1 MFIDGEGIGQIF
13 DHSHDKLL
21 ATIKKIWYN
30 IAILALYRIFRPLE
44 RCRFTKRTCLF
55 LWDRT
60 KTNPREETVKTLF
73 KQLRTYALESV
84 LGPLFKLLEAM
95 FELFVPLV
103 VADIVDRGISSA
115 DGGAVVRGFG
125 ILIAL
130 GLIGIV
136 CSITAQ
142 YFAAKASV
150 GCATK
155 LRHAL
160 YAHIEALSFSDL
172 DRIGIPTLITR
183 LTGDLNTVQS
193 GLNLALRLLL
203 RSPFVVFGAMIMA
216 FTIDRRA
223 ALIFLAVIA
232 ILGAVVT
239 VIMATSVPAYKKV
252 QSELD
257 ALTGTTRENLSGARV
272 IRAFRM
278 ESGEREKF
286 ASHSDTLY
294 RRQLTAGRISAL
306 MNPLTFVILNVG
318 IILLLRTSGIRVNA
332 GVLTT
337 GQTVA
342 LYNYMT
348 QILVEL
354 VKSANLIISI
364 SKAVSCMKRVEEV
377 LGTEPGMSF
386 PSSAPAEIPDA
397 PAVEFRGVSLRYG
410 AGEESLTDMDFRIER
425 GETVGV
431 IGGTGSG
438 KTSLI
443 ALIPR
448 FYDATAGEVLVNGVD
463 VRAYPADVLRG
474 KIGYVLQRAS
484 LFHGT
489 IRSNLSWGASDAD
502 EEGIDAAL
510 RDAQAK
516 DVVASKEDGLDSAV
530 EQGGRNFSGGQ
541 RQRLTIARA
550 LVRRPEILILD
561 DSASA
566 LDFATDAALR
576 KSLAALDYRPTTII
590 VSQRTSS
597 IRHADKIVVLDDGRV
612 AGIGRHEELLSSC
625 PVYREIYESQYKK
638 EA

>member
-1 MFIDGEGIGQIF
+1 M
-13 DHSHDKLL
+13 
-21 ATIKKIWYN
+21 
-30 IAILALYRIFRPLE
+30 
-44 RCRFTKRTCLF
+44 
-55 LWDRT
+55 
-60 KTNPREETVKTLF
+60 KTLF
-73 KQLRTYALESV
+73 RNLRSYALESV

-103 VADIVDRGISSA
+103 VADIVDRGIAAS
-115 DGGAVVRGFG
+115 DRGAVARGFG

-155 LRHAL
+155 LRRSL
-160 YAHIEALSFSDL
+160 YEHIEALSFSDL

-216 FTIDRRA
+216 FTIDPRA

-232 ILGAVVT
+232 VLGAVVT
-239 VIMATSVPAYKKV
+239 VIMRASVPAYKKV
-252 QSELD
+252 QAELD
-257 ALTGTTRENLSGARV
+257 AITGTTRENLSGARV

-278 ESGEREKF
+278 EEGEREKF
-286 ASHSDTLY
+286 ASHNDALY
-294 RRQLTAGRISAL
+294 RRQLFAGRISAL

-318 IILLLRTSGIRVNA
+318 ILLLLRTSGIRVNE
-332 GVLTT
+332 GGLTT

-354 VKSANLIISI
+354 VKFANLIISI
-364 SKAVSCMKRVEEV
+364 SKAVSCMKRVDEV
-377 LGTEPGMSF
+377 LAAEPAMTF
-386 PSSAPAEIPDA
+386 PETAPAEDPDA
-397 PAVEFRGVSLRYG
+397 PAVEFKGVSLRYS
-410 AGEESLTDMDFRIER
+410 AGDASLTDMDFSIER
-425 GETVGV
+425 GETVGI

-438 KTSLI
+438 KTSLVS
-443 ALIPR
+443 LIPR
-448 FYDATAGEVLVNGVD
+448 FYDATEGQVLVDGAD
-463 VRAYPADVLRG
+463 VRDYPADVLRH
-474 KIGYVLQRAS
+474 KIGCVLQRAS
-484 LFHGT
+484 LFKGT
-489 IRSNLSWGASDAD
+489 IRSNLLWGSPDAG
-502 EEGIDAAL
+502 EDAIGEAIL
-510 RDAQAK
+510 AAQAK
-516 DVVASKEDGLDSAV
+516 DVIAAKEDGLDSAV

-541 RQRLTIARA
+541 RQRLTIARV
-550 LVRRPEILILD
+550 LVRRPEILIFD

-576 KSLAALDYRPTTII
+576 KALASLDYRPTTII

-597 IRHADKIVVLDDGRV
+597 IRHADKIVVLDDGRI
-612 AGIGRHEELLSSC
+612 AGIGRHAELLETC

-638 EA
+638 EEA